1 MQPEIIPFK
10 NKTSTDL
17 TDKEGYFV
25 EYDTDGIKTTNA
37 ITDVPV
43 GVVTRGGA
51 IDSDVCVA
59 GRCNVRAGG
68 TFKRG
73 QRIGPHTDG
82 TAVVSAGSGCQ
93 DAGIAL
99 EDAVAGDIVPAFITP
114 VAKTHS

>member
-1 MQPEIIPFK
+1 MQPEIIPFA

-17 TDKEGYFV
+17 TGAEGKFA
-25 EYDTDGIKTTNA
+25 EYDTDGIQACNA

-51 IDSDVCVA
+51 TQSDVCVA
-59 GRCNVRAGG
+59 GRCNVLAGG

-73 QRIGPHTDG
+73 QRIGPHTNG
-82 TAVVSAGSGCQ
+82 TAVVSAGAANQ

-99 EDAVAGDIVPAFITP
+99 EDAVEGDIVPAFITP
-114 VAKTHS
+114 VAKTHA